1 MLTSPPSPPQQE
13 KTSLFCGARFFGPSG
28 STMIRAIRIAG
39 GHIQYYEDTLSVSI
53 HHSKWRTYMEKRLYP
68 MGSKLTSRLPPILRS
83 YYIVSFQGGWYL
95 IIPRF
100 FCWKNAYPFLP
111 YDDHKTTHLGP
122 PGTSSSSSSR
132 RGEVAVLLEMTD
144 IGDIKDVKRLF
155 TNIFSDSLKGLGVH
169 NLGNDCG

>member
-1 MLTSPPSPPQQE
+1 
-13 KTSLFCGARFFGPSG
+13 
-28 STMIRAIRIAG
+28 
-39 GHIQYYEDTLSVSI
+39 
-53 HHSKWRTYMEKRLYP
+53 

-144 IGDIKDVKRLF
+144 IGDIKDVKKLF
-155 TNIFSDSLKGLGVH
+155 TNIFSDSLKGLGATI
-169 NLGNDCG
+169 LGMIVDKPDLLNRVCQWWYHPITSAGVVSKSSTLALNQQPPSHVVQR